1 MLELRDFQAS
11 GRLEMSS
18 HSQELDHF
26 FRLFRERLIDCQ
38 GTYTIRPRHLKVVFY
53 WGFKVR
59 PTPINGGAAYLP
71 KTLIVPSFMTEYKV
85 NRSSVRRRNAV
96 RLISFSGSSVNSY
109 TLSVTKRRPN
119 FGIHL
124 HHSAVT
130 HEFASVQF
138 PSPSIVLSPPLSSS
152 AVLVRFVHDPSC
164 RPQMPWHA

>member
-11 GRLEMSS
+11 SRLEMSS

-59 PTPINGGAAYLP
+59 PTPINRGAAYLP

-109 TLSVTKRRPN
+109 TLSVTEKKAQIRNSPTSQRSNTRICFCTTSVSLNSPFSTPSLFSRP
-119 FGIHL
+119 G
-124 HHSAVT
+124 
-130 HEFASVQF
+130 
-138 PSPSIVLSPPLSSS
+138 PL
-152 AVLVRFVHDPSC
+152 RT
-164 RPQMPWHA
+164 